1 MKHIHITKG
10 LDIPISGTPEQVV
23 REGNPVSQAALLGD
37 DYLGLKPTMAVQPGD
52 RVKTGQ
58 QLLSDRNNA
67 GIAFTSPACG
77 TVLAVNRGEK
87 RRFVSLVIALE
98 GDESVSFLDNPG
110 KDPQQLPP
118 GEIRAAIAASGLWTS
133 LRTRPYGRIPDIA
146 ANPASLFITAID
158 SEPLC
163 ADPEVI
169 IARDRGDFQLGL
181 QALRRLVACPIHL
194 CSARGFD
201 GLEDMADFHSWTF
214 AGPHPA
220 GLPSTHIHF
229 IDPVSEK
236 KTVWQIG
243 YQDVIAIGYLFRTG
257 TLKTDR
263 LIALSGPAV
272 RQPGLLRTRL
282 GARVPEICAG
292 EIDDGRP
299 CRLISGSVLSGRAIA
314 GDAGFLGRYHNQ
326 VSAVYDDSGRSLFN
340 WLMPGRDRYSIKP
353 IFVSALNR
361 SRRLPMPTATWG
373 GRRAIFPL
381 GTYDQVMPL
390 DIIATTLLKS
400 IAVQDSEKARDL
412 GCLELIEEDLALC
425 SFVCPGKND
434 FGPMLRQ
441 VLTTIQLEG

>member
-1 MKHIHITKG
+1 MKHIQITKG

-37 DYLGLKPTMAVQPGD
+37 DYIGLKPTLAVQPGD

-58 QLLSDRNNA
+58 QLFSDRNNA

-87 RRFVSLVIALE
+87 RRFVSFVIALE
-98 GDESVSFLDNPG
+98 GDESLCFLDNPG

-118 GEIRAAIAASGLWTS
+118 EEIREALAASGLWTS

-158 SEPLC
+158 SEPLS

-194 CSARGFD
+194 CSARGLD
-201 GLEDMADFHSWTF
+201 GLEEMAEFHSWTF

-243 YQDVIAIGYLFRTG
+243 YQDVIAIGHLFRTG
-257 TLKTDR
+257 SLKTDR
-263 LIALSGPAV
+263 IISLAGPAV
-272 RQPGLLRTRL
+272 RQPGLLSTRI
-282 GARVPEICAG
+282 GAFIPELCSGGINDDQPFRVIT
-292 EIDDGRP
+292 
-299 CRLISGSVLSGRAIA
+299 GSVLSGRKIS
-314 GDAGFLGRYHNQ
+314 DTTDFLGRYHNQ
-326 VSAVYDDSGRSLFN
+326 ISVVYEDSGRSLFS
-340 WLMPGRDRYSIKP
+340 WMMPGSDRFSIKP
-353 IFVSALNR
+353 MFLSALHR
-361 SRRLPMPTATWG
+361 TRRLPLPTATWG
-373 GRRAIFPL
+373 GHRAIFPL
-381 GTYDQVMPL
+381 GTYEQVMPL

-400 IAVQDSEKARDL
+400 IAVQDTEKSRDL
-412 GCLELIEEDLALC
+412 GCLELLEEDLALC

-441 VLTTIQLEG
+441 LLTTIEREG